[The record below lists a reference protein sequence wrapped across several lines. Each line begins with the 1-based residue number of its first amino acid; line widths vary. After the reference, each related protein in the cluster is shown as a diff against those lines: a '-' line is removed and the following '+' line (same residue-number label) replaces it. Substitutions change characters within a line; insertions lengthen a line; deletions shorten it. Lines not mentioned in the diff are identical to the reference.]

1 MARTSDSAFPLWPLS
16 TPLIWVLGIP
26 HFIPL
31 LGVYV
36 LLGGKEHGF
45 VLMAGALAVTGCFA
59 GLIQSLIVGPRA
71 LLITPLSF
79 FLGYFP
85 GPYLIFERRGSA
97 NVDFNMVM
105 LITFL
110 SSIFCVMAG
119 QLLLGHRK
127 DRSPVGRSGREQ
139 SGSEGR

>member
-1 MARTSDSAFPLWPLS
+1 MARTSDSALPFWPLS

-31 LGVYV
+31 LGVYM
-36 LLGGKEHGF
+36 LIGGKEHGF

-59 GLIQSLIVGPRA
+59 GLIQALIVGPRA

-79 FLGYFP
+79 FLGYLP
-85 GPYLIFERRGSA
+85 GPYLFFEWGGSA
-97 NVDFNMVM
+97 TAAFSTVM

-119 QLLLGHRK
+119 QMLLLRRK
-127 DRSPVGRSGREQ
+127 DG
-139 SGSEGR
+139 